1 MTTLDALAATRRIAE
16 SYRRYLISTYG
27 PRRPDLRADFE
38 RALGDSYPITR
49 GPYLQASPPFEH
61 GRSLAAL
68 IGEGVVAPGFRAL
81 APEVF
86 PLERPLRLH
95 QEVAIRKAIT
105 HERNLVVATGT
116 GSGKTEC
123 FLLPIL
129 NHLLRE
135 QEAGTLSRPGVRA
148 LLLYPMNALANDQ
161 VKRLRRLLAPFPD
174 ITFGRYVGETE
185 REEKRAELEFR
196 RRYPHEPRVRN
207 ELLSR
212 EVMQEQPPHILL
224 TNYAMLEYLLLRPDD
239 SPLFDGPSSGRWR
252 FVVLDE
258 AHVYGGAQGTEV
270 AMLLR
275 RVKDRVQAGGG
286 GGLQCFATSA
296 TLGRGREDY
305 PALLNFA
312 RALFDEP
319 FEWDDADETRQDI
332 VEATKLSLVRRD
344 AVHEL
349 PATVIAALRQTFRRD
364 QDGSTPVLVSILE
377 QAGVPVS
384 AAERGL
390 APAALLAAVMA
401 ADRRVVRLQTE
412 LERGTL
418 AFSTLARQL
427 FGADGEPAL
436 LDLIDLAVAA
446 RARPDDAPLIPARY
460 HFFVRALDGAF
471 ACLHPEHEAGEP
483 RLLLHR
489 HEHCPACARRQRKAA
504 MFELGVCRR
513 CRAEYVV
520 GDLEERDGREVVA
533 QAQRFSRQRQVLL
546 LGRAVEGD
554 DEDESATGVETELG
568 NEVRYLC
575 PGCGVIGETASVA
588 CGCARRQERI
598 VVTATQPAKGTNL
611 VKRCPS
617 CASRTE
623 GEVVTRFESGADA
636 PVAVVATDLYQEIP
650 PSADRQQRD
659 LIGQGRKLL
668 SFADS
673 RQDAAFF
680 APYLERTYS
689 RVVRRRLIADE
700 IRKLSDGEPRT
711 EDLLAPIRKAA
722 EHALVLDPDASRVA
736 NQTAVATWLMQEVLS
751 FDRRANLE
759 GTGVAAVD
767 VALPH
772 NFRPPRALLD
782 VGLSEQ
788 EAVDLIVM
796 LLQTLRE
803 SGAVSVPDGV
813 DIRDEAFAP
822 RNRDIYC
829 RQEGAEP
836 GVVAWLPAAN
846 ATNRRINL
854 LERVFAAKGIAASP
868 RELLQQLWRFMTD
881 PASPL
886 KAVLAS
892 TNDRRFGAVWRLSH
906 ERLVFRAAGAELPP
920 LRCSRCRQIWWRS
933 VAGVCPTI
941 RCDGTVAP
949 VADRQALAED
959 HYARMYRG
967 IDPIGMLVQEHTAQ
981 FAAAKASSI
990 QDEFTNGA
998 VNVLSCSTTFEMGV
1012 DVGDVQ
1018 TVLLRN
1024 VPPSPANYVQRAGR
1038 AGRRADSAALVV
1050 TFAQRRSH
1058 DFTFFADPRR
1068 MIDGRVAP
1076 PLVLLDNPAIIRR
1089 HVHSV
1094 AFAQFAR
1101 EAGGHRT
1108 VEQFFLPSEGSAPS
1122 DAFGAW
1128 LDAHPDNLQA
1138 ALRRVIPPSTQG
1150 TLGIEGWGWVPALL
1164 RSDEREPT
1172 HGWLERASAAARE
1185 DLAKMDELIEEAAK
1199 NKKFDQAG
1207 RFERLRRTLA
1217 DRPLLS
1223 FLASRNVLPKY
1234 GFPVDVV
1241 ELDVARSG
1249 EQTAKDLELS
1259 RDLRL
1264 AIVDYAPGAET
1275 VAAKG
1280 LWRSVGLVTR
1290 RNKSLPTYGWAVCKN
1305 CRHFRYSLGTTPDA
1319 CPMCGDNARSTES
1332 GQFVMPI
1339 FGFLGKRA
1347 ADAGDTRPLRLTS
1360 VHTHFGAYKDR
1371 EPEWMPVP
1379 ELSAAGRFSARVSR
1393 QGKITVINTGPSGRG
1408 FRICDWCGWGEP
1420 APASS
1425 ANGRPRLGNAD
1436 SPKGAAKGPVKRPE
1450 HDDPRMPGRKCSGPV
1465 GHRHLGHEFLTDTL
1479 ELETGAVMA
1488 EAEAQSVLTALL
1500 TSVRA
1505 LDIDPDDVGGTLNF
1519 GVAGTPSLVVYDAV
1533 PGGAGHAQR
1542 IAGRLP
1548 ELAAAALAR
1557 VEGCTC
1563 GEETSCYGCL
1573 RTYSNQASHDQLCRG
1588 AAARM
1593 LRQCLGERASAA
1605 RSYAPE
1611 VEATLD
1617 RLDPSVRALV
1627 ASVVRM
1633 GVPLPSVGW
1642 VREGQTEDTSAV
1654 LEAAWADRRVA
1665 VSLRAD
1671 EDRERVLAAG
1681 GWVIRPVERWTSQE
1695 LFLALVD

>member
-1 MTTLDALAATRRIAE
+1 MITLDALATTRRIAE
-16 SYRRYLISTYG
+16 SYRRYLVSTYG

-38 RALGDSYPITR
+38 RALGDSYPIAR
-49 GPYLQASPPFEH
+49 GPYLQASPPFEN
-61 GRSLAAL
+61 GRSLEAL
-68 IGEGVVAPGFRAL
+68 ISEGVVSSGFRDL
-81 APEVF
+81 ARGVF
-86 PLERPLRLH
+86 PLDRPLRLH
-95 QEVAIRKAIT
+95 QEVAVRKSIT
-105 HERNLVVATGT
+105 LERNLVVATGT

-135 QEAGTLSRPGVRA
+135 REAGTLSRPGVRA

-174 ITFGRYVGETE
+174 ISFGRYVGETE
-185 REEKRAELEFR
+185 REEKRAELEFH
-196 RRYPHEPRVRN
+196 RRYPHEPRVQN

-212 EVMQEQPPHILL
+212 EMMQSRPPHILL

-239 SPLFDGPSSGRWR
+239 SPLFDGPSSGHWR

-286 GGLQCFATSA
+286 GRLQCFATSA

-305 PALLNFA
+305 PALLDFA
-312 RALFDEP
+312 RTLFDEP
-319 FEWDDADETRQDI
+319 FEWEETDESRQDI
-332 VEATKLSLVRRD
+332 VEATKLPLVRRD
-344 AVHEL
+344 AEHEL
-349 PATVIAALRQTFRRD
+349 PASVIGVLRRTFRED
-364 QDGSTPVLVSILE
+364 KDGSTPALVRVLE
-377 QAGVPVS
+377 QAGVSVS
-384 AAERGL
+384 ENERAL
-390 APAALLAAVMA
+390 TPASLLAAVLA
-401 ADRRVVRLQTE
+401 ADRRVVRLQAE

-446 RARPDDAPLIPARY
+446 RARPDDTPLIPARY

-471 ACLHPEHEAGEP
+471 VCLHPEHEAGEP

-489 HEHCPACARRQRKAA
+489 HEHCPACERRKRQAA

-520 GDLEERDGREVVA
+520 GDLETQAGREVVV
-533 QAQRFSRQRQVLL
+533 QAQRFSRRRQVLL
-546 LGRAVEGD
+546 LGGVVEAD
-554 DEDESATGVETELG
+554 DEDESATGVETDLG
-568 NEVRYLC
+568 SEVRYLC
-575 PGCGVIGETASVA
+575 PGCGVLGETSGVT
-588 CGCARRQERI
+588 CGCARRPER
-598 VVTATQPAKGTNL
+598 VAVTATQPAKGTNL
-611 VKRCPS
+611 VKRCAS

-650 PSADRQQRD
+650 PSADENQRA

-689 RVVRRRLIADE
+689 RVVRRRLIADA
-700 IRKLSDGEPRT
+700 IRKLSEDEPRT
-711 EDLLAPIRKAA
+711 EDLIAPIRKAA
-722 EHALVLDPDASRVA
+722 EYALVLDPDASRVT

-767 VALPH
+767 VAMPR
-772 NFRPPRALLD
+772 NYQPPRALLHL
-782 VGLSEQ
+782 GLTEP

-803 SGAVSVPDGV
+803 SGAVSIPDGV

-829 RQEGAEP
+829 REEGAEP

-846 ATNRRINL
+846 ATNRRVNL
-854 LERVFAAKGIAASP
+854 LERVFAAKGITTTP
-868 RELLQQLWRFMTD
+868 RELLQQLWRYMTD

-886 KAVLAS
+886 KTLLTS

-906 ERLVFRAAGAELPP
+906 ERLVFRAASAELPP
-920 LRCSRCRQIWWRS
+920 LRCSRCRQIWWRT
-933 VAGVCPTI
+933 VAGVCPTM

-949 VADRQALAED
+949 VADREALAED
-959 HYARMYRG
+959 HYARMYRVV
-967 IDPIGMLVQEHTAQ
+967 DPIGMLVQEHTAQ

-990 QDEFTNGA
+990 QDDFTNG
-998 VNVLSCSTTFEMGV
+998 VINVLSCSTTFEMGV

-1058 DFTFFADPRR
+1058 DFTFFNNPRR

-1076 PLVLLDNPAIIRR
+1076 PLVLLDNPAIVRR

-1108 VEQFFLPSEGSAPS
+1108 VEEFFLPADGSGPS
-1122 DAFGAW
+1122 DAFGLW
-1128 LDAHPDNLQA
+1128 LDSHPDSLQA
-1138 ALRRVIPPSTQG
+1138 ALRRIIPADTQRA
-1150 TLGIEGWGWVPALL
+1150 LGIVDWGWVPALL
-1164 RSDEREPT
+1164 RSEEREPT
-1172 HGWLERASAAARE
+1172 HGWLERACAAARE
-1185 DLAKMDELIEEAAK
+1185 DLTKMDELIEEAAK
-1199 NKKFDQAG
+1199 NKQFDQAG

-1223 FLASRNVLPKY
+1223 YLASRNVLPKY

-1249 EQTAKDLELS
+1249 QQTAKDLELS

-1264 AIVDYAPGAET
+1264 AIADYAPGAQT

-1305 CRHFRYSLGTTPDA
+1305 CRHFRYALGAMTDA

-1332 GQFVMPI
+1332 GQFVVPI
-1339 FGFLGKRA
+1339 FGFLGERES
-1347 ADAGDTRPLRLTS
+1347 DAGDTRPLRLTS
-1360 VHTHFGAYKDR
+1360 VQTHFGSYKER

-1379 ELSAAGRFSARVSR
+1379 ELSAAGRFSSRVSR
-1393 QGKITVINTGPSGRG
+1393 QGQITVINTGPSGRG
-1408 FRICDWCGWGEP
+1408 FRICDWCGHGEP
-1420 APASS
+1420 APASAAS
-1425 ANGRPRLGNAD
+1425 GRLRLGKED
-1436 SPKGAAKGPVKRPE
+1436 SPKSASNGPVKRPE
-1450 HDDPRMPGRKCSGPV
+1450 HSDPRMPGRKCSGPV

-1479 ELETGAVMA
+1479 ELETGTVMI

-1505 LDIDPDDVGGTLNF
+1505 LDIEPDDVGGTLHF
-1519 GVAGTPSLVVYDAV
+1519 RVAGTPSLVIYDAV

-1542 IAGRLP
+1542 IASRLP

-1557 VEGCTC
+1557 VEGCSC

-1573 RTYSNQASHDQLCRG
+1573 RTYSNQTWHDELSRG
-1588 AAARM
+1588 AAVRI

-1605 RSYAPE
+1605 KSYKPE
-1611 VEATLD
+1611 IEATLD
-1617 RLDPSVRALV
+1617 RLDPRVRPLV
-1627 ASVVRM
+1627 ASVVKM
-1633 GVPLPSVGW
+1633 GIPVPQVGW
-1642 VREGQTEDTSAV
+1642 AFEERSGGVAAI
-1654 LEAAWADRRVA
+1654 EAAWVDRQVA
-1665 VSLRAD
+1665 IALERDD
-1671 EDRERVLAAG
+1671 ERDQRLLAAG
-1681 GWVIRPVERWTSQE
+1681 WVVRQVERWTPQE
-1695 LFLALVD
+1695 LFLALVA